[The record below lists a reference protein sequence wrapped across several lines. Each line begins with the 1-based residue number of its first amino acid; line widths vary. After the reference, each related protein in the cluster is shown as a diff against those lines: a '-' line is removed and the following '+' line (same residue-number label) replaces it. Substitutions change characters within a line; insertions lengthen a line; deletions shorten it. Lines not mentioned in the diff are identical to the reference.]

1 MPDKTP
7 ADVHRYLQQIGADF
21 EMLTQQERLLTL
33 RDYGEEVAP
42 FDAALKTEANYV
54 PGCASATY
62 MLCTLDENGLLHFH
76 GDSESFIS
84 KGYIHI
90 LTTALSGLTPQMV
103 ATEVEPAVN
112 AFAEQAG
119 VKMSMIASRANV
131 FERIFHFMQV
141 KAVEAAAAS

>member
-1 MPDKTP
+1 MPEKTP
-7 ADVHRYLQQIGADF
+7 ADVHEYLQQVGADF
-21 EMLTQQERLLTL
+21 EILSQQERLLTL
-33 RDYGEEVAP
+33 RDYGDNVEP
-42 FDAALKTEANYV
+42 LDPALKNEDNYV

-62 MLCTLDENGLLHFH
+62 MICTLDDEGRLHFH

-90 LTTALSGLTPQMV
+90 LTTALSGLTPQMI

-112 AFAEQAG
+112 AFADQAG

-141 KAVEAAAAS
+141 KAVEAAAKK